1 MLRDIVMLKKRGF
14 LHEGKSKENLEE
26 LLSNYLKQEILTL
39 WPDGWMSMTV
49 LKKYCTPLAL
59 KTPDPKAS
67 MDQARQSQ
75 LFSKTLPNALVG
87 TSLTGTNSVT
97 ITPVNLA
104 QRLTDVGNN
113 NSQDTIIQTV
123 LKSPEKS
130 GEKPLVTPKDN
141 GVIVLGSKTREV
153 KQSSSVDCPII
164 DLTDAPVVKKSV
176 IEPTVVKKPSDFL
189 SHSLKTMQK
198 FAEVSQ
204 PAVSVIAFNKNYS
217 NSGACAS
224 TLPDRTSFSGALS
237 YKDDYQRRLHNS
249 LPSHSK
255 TNTPT
260 TAKPGFNGCS

>member
-1 MLRDIVMLKKRGF
+1 MLKKRGF

-67 MDQARQSQ
+67 LDQARQSQ
-75 LFSKTLPNALVG
+75 LFSKTLPNPLVG

-113 NSQDTIIQTV
+113 HSQDTIIQTV

-176 IEPTVVKKPSDFL
+176 IEPTVVKKPPDFL

-217 NSGACAS
+217 NSGACAPQVS
-224 TLPDRTSFSGALS
+224 TLSDRTSFSGALS

-255 TNTPT
+255 TNTPS
-260 TAKPGFNGCS
+260 TAKPGYNGCS

>member
-1 MLRDIVMLKKRGF
+1 MLKKRGF
-14 LHEGKSKENLEE
+14 LHEGKPKENLEE
-26 LLSNYLKQEILTL
+26 LLNNYLKQEILTL
-39 WPDGWMSMTV
+39 WPEGWMSMTV
-49 LKKYCTPLAL
+49 LKKYCTPLAI

-67 MDQARQSQ
+67 LDQPRQSQ
-75 LFSKTLPNALVG
+75 LLSKTLSNTLLGA
-87 TSLTGTNSVT
+87 SLTGTSSVT

-113 NSQDTIIQTV
+113 NSHDTIVQTV

-130 GEKPLVTPKDN
+130 CEKPLITPKDN

-153 KQSSSVDCPII
+153 KQSSTIDCPII
-164 DLTDAPVVKKSV
+164 DLTDSPVVKKTV

-189 SHSLKTMQK
+189 THSLKTMQK

-217 NSGACAS
+217 NSGTCTPQVS

-255 TNTPT
+255 TNTTPSI
-260 TAKPGFNGCS
+260 AKSGYNGFS